1 MTGTLDQLHEQAS
14 VRRHGQSAYAA
25 NGELSPAQR
34 DQDGRDALDLVEK
47 VAFAAGK
54 AEGRAEMLGETP
66 VEAVDR
72 AIAAAGIRAAGARW
86 LSEVDARPPAARLL
100 GRWDPKGLSLLFGP
114 SGVGKGVQTSHDIV
128 ELVRLGHRPLIV
140 DYESHADEY
149 ARRITSLGGAEV
161 VSKVLVVTPID
172 REFWGGPSGPLWDI
186 AASLRAVVEQH
197 DRTVMIVDS
206 LGPACMGMGMNDPD
220 TPQRFT
226 EATQRICPLTIA
238 IGQVNRAGDLSAPFG
253 SVFWKYWA
261 RAMWSAERAPGR
273 DRDNLQGILLT
284 DRKANNYARAE
295 RLLVNV
301 EWQDNLP
308 IGGTE
313 QAYALAMAD
322 QIEAVISMRQ
332 MTVAEIVEALNE
344 EVDEDSHAVKAD
356 SVRKAL
362 RRGLNARP
370 PRFAV
375 EGKGSAAKWS
385 L

>member
-1 MTGTLDQLHEQAS
+1 MNGQLDQLHEQAA
-14 VRRHGQSAYAA
+14 VNRQGQSVYAKP
-25 NGELSPAQR
+25 GERSPTQR
-34 DQDGRDALDLVEK
+34 EVDGRAALDLVEK

-54 AEGRAEMLGETP
+54 AE
-66 VEAVDR
+66 AVAQYTTEQIDR
-72 AIAAAGIRAAGARW
+72 AIDAAAGRAAGARW
-86 LSEVDARPPAARLL
+86 LSEVDASPPPPRL
-100 GRWDPKGLSLLFGP
+100 RDRYDPKGLSVVYGP
-114 SGVGKGVQTSHDIV
+114 SGVGKGVLLSTDIV
-128 ELVRLGHRPLIV
+128 ELVHMGHRPLIV

-149 ARRITSLGGAEV
+149 ARRITAIGGPEV

-172 REFWGGPSGPLWDI
+172 REFWKGPSGPLWDV
-186 AASLRAVVEQH
+186 AAALRALVERE

-206 LGPACMGMGMNDPD
+206 LGPACMGMGMNDPE

-238 IGQVNRAGDLSAPFG
+238 VGQVNRAGDLSSPFG
-253 SVFWKYWA
+253 SVFWKYWS

-301 EWQDNLP
+301 EWRDNLP
-308 IGGTE
+308 IEAQE
-313 QAYALAMAD
+313 QPYAMALAD
-322 QIEAVISMRQ
+322 QIEAVISLRQ
-332 MTVAEIVEALNE
+332 LTVAEIVEVLNE
-344 EVDEDSHAVKAD
+344 EVDEDAHAVKPD

-362 RRGLNARP
+362 RRGMNGKP

-375 EGKGSAAKWS
+375 EGKGSTAKWS